1 MPITLRKV
9 KGKSLLRM
17 NLSTVFTRFYKWR
30 LKHISSRNF
39 IIILSVVTG
48 LGGGLAA
55 VFLRTIVHGIEHL
68 LTNRNKIDQANLWY
82 FIFPTIGI
90 LLTVAFRVY
99 LNRNKLGRGI
109 PNLLYIIN
117 KKSSLVPKDETYSHV
132 ATSGLTVGF
141 GGSTGLEAPI
151 VTTGAAIGSNLGRM
165 FHIGYKKR
173 TLLIGCGT
181 AAAIGG
187 IFGAPIA
194 GVIFTLE
201 VLLLELTIPAFI
213 PLLISAVSGTL
224 VSLVIDPSYQLFDFT
239 LTESFHY
246 RETPFFILLGV
257 LCGLVSVYFHRNI
270 QLAKKIVQRVQQQW
284 GRAIFGGLLL
294 GLLIFI
300 LPPLYGEGYETIS
313 TLLSGSSG
321 NILENS
327 LFFKNYSNDWFI
339 LLIVVGLVL
348 VKVFATGF
356 TISGGGNGGIFAPTM
371 FSGALTGFGLSKFLN
386 KLSFLPFEL
395 SEKNFVMVG
404 MAGVAAGLMH
414 APLTSIFLIAEITG
428 GYGLIIPLMI
438 VSAISFATIRYF
450 EDHSH
455 YHFEMAKKGQLHFH
469 DKDKTVLTIM
479 KMNKLIEKEF
489 TEVHVDGTLK
499 DLVEAVTI
507 SKRNIFPV
515 IDENRKFHGIVTLD
529 DIRQIMF
536 DHDKYETVMIR
547 DILHRPGY
555 QVTYEDTMEDVMKKF
570 DSSGY
575 WNLPVIDGE
584 KYLGFLSKSKI
595 FNQYRGL
602 LKKESK
608 EDAAI
613 ID

>member
-1 MPITLRKV
+1 
-9 KGKSLLRM
+9 LRM
-17 NLSTVFTRFYKWR
+17 NLSTVFTRLYKWR

-39 IIILSVVTG
+39 VIILSVLTG

-55 VFLRTIVHGIEHL
+55 VLLRNIVHGIQHL
-68 LTNRNKIDQANLWY
+68 LTHSAKIDKANLWY

-90 LLTVAFRVY
+90 LLTVAFRIY

-117 KKSSLVPKDETYSHV
+117 KKSGLVPKDETYSHV

-151 VTTGAAIGSNLGRM
+151 VTTGAAIGSNLGRL
-165 FHIGYKKR
+165 FHVGYKKR
-173 TLLIGCGT
+173 TLLIGCGA

-224 VSLVIDPSYQLFDFT
+224 VSLVIDPNHQLFDFT
-239 LTESFHY
+239 LTEFFHY
-246 RETPFFILLGV
+246 RETPFYILLGII
-257 LCGLVSVYFHRNI
+257 CGLISVYFHRNI
-270 QLAKKIVQRVQQQW
+270 QFSRKLVERVNKQW
-284 GRAIFGGLLL
+284 GKAVFGGLLL
-294 GLLIFI
+294 GLLIFV
-300 LPPLYGEGYETIS
+300 LPPLYGEGYETIR
-313 TLLSGSSG
+313 TLLGGSSG
-321 NILENS
+321 DILDNS
-327 LFFKNYSNDWFI
+327 LFFNNYSNDWFI
-339 LLIVVGLVL
+339 LLIVVVLIL

-356 TISGGGNGGIFAPTM
+356 TISAGGNGGVFAPTM
-371 FSGALTGFGLSKFLN
+371 FTGALTGFGLSKFLN

-414 APLTSIFLIAEITG
+414 APLTCIFLIAEITG
-428 GYGLIIPLMI
+428 GYELIIPLMI
-438 VSAISFATIRYF
+438 VSALSFATIRYF

-479 KMNKLIEKEF
+479 KMNKLIEREF
-489 TEVHVDGTLK
+489 TEVMVDGSLK
-499 DLVEAVTI
+499 DLVQAVTV

-515 IDENRKFHGIVTLD
+515 IDEQRKFHGIVTLD

-536 DHDKYETVMIR
+536 DSKKHETVMIK

-555 QVTYEDTMEDVMKKF
+555 QVTYDDTMEDVMKKF